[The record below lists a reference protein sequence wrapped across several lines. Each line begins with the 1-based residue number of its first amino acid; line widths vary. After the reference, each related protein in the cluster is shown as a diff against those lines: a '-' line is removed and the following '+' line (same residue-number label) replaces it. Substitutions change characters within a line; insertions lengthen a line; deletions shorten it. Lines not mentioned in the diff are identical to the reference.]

1 MYFNMLGKIK
11 KYNDNKFFIISPK
24 EFNKKMKVLN
34 ETDKRCQNKML
45 DINNKLEIENMNY
58 VLNIINSIN
67 EGNSNENMKD
77 NETYKLITKLDEIP
91 EIKLNEIIDHYNKI
105 TSKIKFNDDIKESN
119 QKKRTRSRS
128 RKRKNK

>member
-1 MYFNMLGKIK
+1 MGNYNKKQNITEIINDTKDVSEYINDKMYFNMLGKIK

-34 ETDKRCQNKML
+34 ETDKTCQNKML

-67 EGNSNENMKD
+67 DINDINED
-77 NETYKLITKLDEIP
+77 NNNYI
-91 EIKLNEIIDHYNKI
+91 NYNK
-105 TSKIKFNDDIKESN
+105 K
-119 QKKRTRSRS
+119 Q
-128 RKRKNK
+128 